1 MEILRKCKCSVA
13 ASLSTPCI
21 SCMAKMM
28 VVGILI
34 TICIIDNKNVGIIK
48 CRVATFVSSV
58 GKQLGQ
64 LRPKYWRLGCRLL
77 KMILLVIGTK
87 IAAAD
92 DDDYEDQDGQKICF
106 AVNNGLLMMAVIMIM
121 IFSMWPI

>member
-1 MEILRKCKCSVA
+1 
-13 ASLSTPCI
+13 
-21 SCMAKMM
+21 MAKM
-28 VVGILI
+28 VEILI
-34 TICIIDNKNVGIIK
+34 TICIIDNKSVGIIK

-87 IAAAD
+87 
-92 DDDYEDQDGQKICF
+92 
-106 AVNNGLLMMAVIMIM
+106 
-121 IFSMWPI
+121 